1 LSASAQA
8 LSRSEKQARTRSSLL
23 ESAARVFARRGLE
36 GASIDEVAA
45 DAGYTKGAFYANFAG
60 GKEELLLAMLDE
72 RFEARLAEIE
82 RATAGDELPPDQAR
96 RAGADFIRAVA
107 SDPEW
112 GRVHFELHGYA
123 TRNPAFREA
132 LVARNRELRER
143 IAELL
148 VARADAAG
156 LEPTVA
162 PERVA
167 MMAVAM
173 ANGMAFERLVEPE
186 QVTED
191 GLGEMM
197 AIFFTGLLAYDAGAP
212 PHSPAAP

>member
-1 LSASAQA
+1 
-8 LSRSEKQARTRSSLL
+8 
-23 ESAARVFARRGLE
+23 
-36 GASIDEVAA
+36 
-45 DAGYTKGAFYANFAG
+45 
-60 GKEELLLAMLDE
+60 
-72 RFEARLAEIE
+72 
-82 RATAGDELPPDQAR
+82 
-96 RAGADFIRAVA
+96 
-107 SDPEW
+107 
-112 GRVHFELHGYA
+112 
-123 TRNPAFREA
+123 
-132 LVARNRELRER
+132 VARNRELRER

-148 VARADAAG
+148 VARAETAG
-156 LEPTVA
+156 IEPTVA

-197 AIFFTGLLAYDAGAP
+197 AIFFTELLAYDAGAP